1 MYEIKT
7 INYNYYRISL
17 VIVVSVLSLLF
28 RNFLGTNTSN
38 QATRQIFCIAR
49 SCKIRYRSTCLTG
62 LYIFNKKKKLVK
74 YPSQIHLFFYVL
86 LCLGDFTSTPLS
98 SLSLSFQE
106 VWDEVR
112 RMPPRHLSQWSGA
125 QGAQQGV
132 PSQLLHVHGVQQAAV
147 HGRGTLC
154 HRRK

>member
-1 MYEIKT
+1 MFCHCYF
-7 INYNYYRISL
+7 
-17 VIVVSVLSLLF
+17 VI
-28 RNFLGTNTSN
+28 FLEQTLSN
-38 QATRQIFCIAR
+38 QATRQTFCIAR
-49 SCKIRYRSTCLTG
+49 SCKIRYRSTCLIG
-62 LYIFNKKKKLVK
+62 LYIFNKKKKLE
-74 YPSQIHLFFYVL
+74 QLNIHLKFIFFSMCFCVL
-86 LCLGDFTSTPLS
+86 GISHQPPSPLS

-112 RMPPRHLSQWSGA
+112 GLPPRHLSQRSCA

-147 HGRGTLC
+147 HGRGALC